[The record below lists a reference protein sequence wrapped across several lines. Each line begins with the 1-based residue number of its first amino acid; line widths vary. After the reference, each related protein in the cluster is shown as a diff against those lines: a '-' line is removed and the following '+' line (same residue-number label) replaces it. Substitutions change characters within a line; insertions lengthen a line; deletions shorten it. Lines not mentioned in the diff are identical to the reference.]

1 MRSSWTA
8 TATPA
13 HRKFLDAAGN
23 PAIKPPWDTLATID
37 LNTGGFRWQ
46 VPLGGANGNGAEN
59 HGGPLVTAG
68 GLGFIAA
75 TKDTVLRAFGR
86 DTGRVAWEA
95 PLPAAV
101 FAMPTS
107 YSIGGEQFVVN
118 ACGGGKIGT
127 PRGDRSVAFAL
138 DHGTRRERSAK
149 RRRIHR
155 RGREVG
161 FHELAMDCDIAHA
174 PSRRGEKAPGRV
186 GRSSHL
192 PLRNKNYRH
201 PASQSTAAWLILQQ
215 AFVTACSPFPA
226 PES

>member
-59 HGGPLVTAG
+59 HGGSLVTAG

-86 DTGRVAWEA
+86 GTGRVAWEA

-101 FAMPTS
+101 FATPTS
-107 YSIGGEQFVVN
+107 YSIGGEQFVVI
-118 ACGGGKIGT
+118 ACGGENRHAAWRPLRGFCAGPWNQTRAVGAKAPHPQARPGSRI
-127 PRGDRSVAFAL
+127 PRVGYGLRHRTRSVASWRESA
-138 DHGTRRERSAK
+138 GARRSLFPPATSQQ
-149 RRRIHR
+149 
-155 RGREVG
+155 
-161 FHELAMDCDIAHA
+161 EL
-174 PSRRGEKAPGRV
+174 
-186 GRSSHL
+186 SS
-192 PLRNKNYRH
+192 
-201 PASQSTAAWLILQQ
+201 S
-215 AFVTACSPFPA
+215 C
-226 PES
+226 